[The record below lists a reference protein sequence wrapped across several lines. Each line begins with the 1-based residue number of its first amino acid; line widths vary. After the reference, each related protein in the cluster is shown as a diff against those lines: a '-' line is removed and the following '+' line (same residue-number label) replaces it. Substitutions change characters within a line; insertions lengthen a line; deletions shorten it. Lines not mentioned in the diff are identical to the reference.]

1 MHVITKSRIV
11 DAQAKHN
18 DSSGAL
24 SAWYQLIKANE
35 FENYA
40 EIMKV
45 FPSIDKVKNLYVFNV
60 GGNKLRVICAIH
72 FNRRKVFIRYVLTH
86 KEYDQNRWKQ
96 QEGI

>member
-11 DAQAKHN
+11 EAQVKHPE
-18 DSSGAL
+18 SSGAL
-24 SAWYQLIKANE
+24 SAWYQLIKNNQ
-35 FENYA
+35 FENFA
-40 EIMKV
+40 ELKKV
-45 FPSIDKVKNLYVFNV
+45 FPSVDKVKNLYVFNV